1 MRRLALSLCLLFA
14 LLYGC
19 GEVRVLTVTATAYN
33 SVPEQTDD
41 QPNLAAWGHELRPGD
56 RVIAVSPD
64 LLELGLEP
72 GSAVR
77 IEGLPGRYRVLD
89 KTHARFE
96 RRIDIYMGEDIERAR
111 HWGIQEVEIR
121 WRE

>member
-1 MRRLALSLCLLFA
+1 MRRLALSLCLLSG

-19 GEVRVLTVTATAYN
+19 GEVRVLEVTATAYN

-41 QPNLAAWGHELRPGD
+41 QPSLAAWGHELTPGD

-72 GSAVR
+72 GSVVR

-89 KTHARFE
+89 KTHSRFE
-96 RRIDIYMGEDIERAR
+96 RRIDIYMGEDVERAR
-111 HWGIQEVEIR
+111 HWGIQEVELR